1 MRSADPVAEVH
12 QQIRELLDSLQ
23 QLRLREEQLV
33 AANEQLRSNLDEKE
47 VLLREVHHRVKNNL
61 QIVSSLVSLQGA
73 RSQSAEAKRELSAL
87 SGRIRS
93 LSLIHD
99 HLYHGE
105 NVARIELGSYV
116 GDLCRRIGDVFDA
129 PEPRIELLHDLPEVV
144 IPIDLAINIG
154 LVVNEQIGRAH
165 V

>member
-87 SGRIRS
+87 SDRKSRS
-93 LSLIHD
+93 LNSSH
-99 HLYHGE
+99 
-105 NVARIELGSYV
+105 
-116 GDLCRRIGDVFDA
+116 
-129 PEPRIELLHDLPEVV
+129 
-144 IPIDLAINIG
+144 
-154 LVVNEQIGRAH
+154 
-165 V
+165 